1 MNETRKTMTYAGAA
15 LLLLALAVVAA
26 PRNITPDAF
35 LDRGEAF
42 FPEFTDPNVATTLE
56 VIEFDEETAA
66 ARPFKV
72 TFNEN
77 QWTIPSHHDYPADGK
92 ERLAQT
98 AAGVI
103 DLKKDDFRSN
113 NMADHEAFGVI
124 DPLDQTVTTL
134 KGRGKRVTIKGE
146 SDQILADLI
155 IGNTLEGRG
164 NLRFVRLPD
173 QKRVYVAHIDMDIST
188 QFEDWIERALL
199 QLTERDIQQMTL
211 KDYSINERTGTI
223 NQRDVVILDREE
235 ESWKA
240 NRMSST
246 QEVDSTKLNDLLKA
260 IEELSIVG
268 VRPKPTGLSQNLRRS
283 EGEEGMSQAN
293 LLSLQSKGYYF
304 TRDGNLVSNEGELEI
319 RSSQGLI
326 YTLRFGEIL
335 FGTGDAVTAGTDS
348 SNEDAKEKEDE
359 KERGPGENRY
369 LFITASFDPNR
380 FPEPAQ
386 PGNTDFLNK
395 SEEDWTDTDRKN
407 KELKDKHDEWLE
419 EVKNGRELSDQL
431 NTRFADWY
439 YVISSG
445 SFDKVHLK
453 RSDLIKTKE

>member
-1 MNETRKTMTYAGAA
+1 MSETRRTMTYAGAA
-15 LLLLALAVVAA
+15 LLLLTLTFLTA
-26 PRNITPDAF
+26 PRHITPDAF

-77 QWTIPSHHDYPADGK
+77 KWTIPSHHDYPADGK
-92 ERLAQT
+92 ERLAKT

-103 DLKKDDFRSN
+103 GIKKDDFRSN
-113 NMADHEAFGVI
+113 NVADHEAFSVL

-146 SDQILADLI
+146 SGQILADLI
-155 IGNTLEGRG
+155 IGNTLEGRA

-173 QKRVYVAHIDMDIST
+173 QKRVYVSRIDIDIST
-188 QFEDWIERALL
+188 QFEDWIDRALL
-199 QLTERDIQQMTL
+199 QVNQSDIEQMTL

-223 NQRDVVILDREE
+223 NQRDVVILDRDQD
-235 ESWKA
+235 SWKA

-246 QEVDSTKLNDLLKA
+246 QEVDSTKFDALLKA

-268 VRPKPTGLSQNLRRS
+268 VRPKPEGLSRSLSRS
-283 EGEEGMSQAN
+283 EGGEGMSQAD

-304 TRDGNLVSNEGELEI
+304 TRDRNLVSNEGELEI
-319 RSSQGLI
+319 RSSQGVV

-335 FGTGDAVTAGTDS
+335 YGTGDSVTAGTNTR
-348 SNEDAKEKEDE
+348 NEDDQEQ
-359 KERGPGENRY
+359 GPGENRY

-386 PGNTDFLNK
+386 TNDTDFLNK
-395 SEEDWTDTDRKN
+395 PEDDWTDTDRKN
-407 KELKDKHDEWLE
+407 KELKDNHDEWLRKVE
-419 EVKNGRELSDQL
+419 EGRELSDRL

-439 YVISSG
+439 YVISSS
-445 SFDKVHLK
+445 SFDKVHLN
-453 RSDLIKTKE
+453 RSDLVKQKDP

>member
-1 MNETRKTMTYAGAA
+1 MSETRKTMTYAGAA
-15 LLLLALAVVAA
+15 LLLLALVFLTA
-26 PRNITPDAF
+26 PRRITPDAF
-35 LDRGEAF
+35 MDRGESF

-72 TFNEN
+72 TFDKNK
-77 QWTIPSHHDYPADGK
+77 WTIPSHHDYPADGK
-92 ERLAQT
+92 ERLAKT

-103 DLKKDDFRSN
+103 GIKKDDFRSN
-113 NMADHEAFGVI
+113 NVADHEAFSVL

-146 SDQILADLI
+146 SDQVLADLI
-155 IGNTLEGRG
+155 IGNALEGRE

-173 QKRVYVAHIDMDIST
+173 QKRVYVARVDIDLST
-188 QFEDWIERALL
+188 QFEDWIDRALL
-199 QLTERDIQQMTL
+199 QVSQRNIEQITL

-223 NQRDVVILDREE
+223 NQRDVVVLDREE

-246 QEVDSTKLNDLLKA
+246 QEVDSTKLDDLLKA
-260 IEELSIVG
+260 LEELSIVG
-268 VRPKPTGLSQNLRRS
+268 VRPKPEGLSKNLSRA
-283 EGEEGMSQAN
+283 EGGEGVSQAD

-304 TRDGNLVSNEGELEI
+304 TRDSNLVSNEGELEI
-319 RSSQGLI
+319 RSSQGVI

-335 FGTGDAVTAGTDS
+335 YGTGKTVTSGADS
-348 SNEDAKEKEDE
+348 SNEDED
-359 KERGPGENRY
+359 ERGPGENRY
-369 LFITASFDPNR
+369 LFITASFEPNR

-386 PGNTDFLNK
+386 PNNTDFLNK
-395 SEEDWTDTDRKN
+395 SEDDWTDTDRKN
-407 KELKDKHDEWLE
+407 KELQGKHDEWLQKVE
-419 EVKNGRELSDQL
+419 EGRELSNQL

-439 YVISSG
+439 YVISSS
-445 SFDKVHLK
+445 SFDKVHLT
-453 RSDLIKTKE
+453 RSDLVKRKDS

>member
-1 MNETRKTMTYAGAA
+1 MSETRRTITYAGAA
-15 LLLLALAVVAA
+15 LLLLTLAFLTA
-26 PRNITPDAF
+26 PRHITPDAF

-72 TFNEN
+72 TFNKN
-77 QWTIPSHHDYPADGK
+77 KWTIPSHHDYPADGK
-92 ERLAQT
+92 ERLAKT

-103 DLKKDDFRSN
+103 GIKKDDFRSN
-113 NMADHEAFGVI
+113 NVADHEAFSVL
-124 DPLDQTVTTL
+124 DPLDQTMTTL

-146 SDQILADLI
+146 SGQILADLI
-155 IGNTLEGRG
+155 IGNKLEGRA

-173 QKRVYVAHIDMDIST
+173 QKRVYVSRIDIDIST
-188 QFEDWIERALL
+188 QFEDWIDRALL
-199 QLTERDIQQMTL
+199 QVNQSDIEQMTL

-223 NQRDVVILDREE
+223 NQRDVVILDRDQD
-235 ESWKA
+235 SWKA

-246 QEVDSTKLNDLLKA
+246 QEVDSTKFDALLKA

-268 VRPKPTGLSQNLRRS
+268 VRPKPEGLSRSLSRS
-283 EGEEGMSQAN
+283 EGGEGMSQAD

-304 TRDGNLVSNEGELEI
+304 TRDRNLVSNEGELEI
-319 RSSQGLI
+319 RSSQGVI

-335 FGTGDAVTAGTDS
+335 YGTGDSVTAGTDT
-348 SNEDAKEKEDE
+348 SNEDD

-386 PGNTDFLNK
+386 TNDTDFLNK
-395 SEEDWTDTDRKN
+395 PEDDWTDTDRKN
-407 KELKDKHDEWLE
+407 KELKDNHDEWLRKVE
-419 EVKNGRELSDQL
+419 EGRELSDGL

-439 YVISSG
+439 YVISSS

-453 RSDLIKTKE
+453 RSDLIKTKEG

>member
-1 MNETRKTMTYAGAA
+1 MSETRRTMTYAGGA
-15 LLLLALAVVAA
+15 LLLLTLAFFTA
-26 PRNITPDAF
+26 PRHITPDAF

-77 QWTIPSHHDYPADGK
+77 KWTIPSHHDYPADGK
-92 ERLAQT
+92 ERLAKT

-103 DLKKDDFRSN
+103 GIKKDDFRSN
-113 NMADHEAFGVI
+113 NVADHEAFSVL

-146 SDQILADLI
+146 SGQILADLI
-155 IGNTLEGRG
+155 IGNKLEGRA

-173 QKRVYVAHIDMDIST
+173 QKRVYVSRIDIDIST
-188 QFEDWIERALL
+188 QFEDWIDRALL
-199 QLTERDIQQMTL
+199 QVNQRDIEQMTL

-223 NQRDVVILDREE
+223 NQRDVVILDRDQD
-235 ESWKA
+235 SWKA

-246 QEVDSTKLNDLLKA
+246 QEVDSTKFDALLKA

-268 VRPKPTGLSQNLRRS
+268 VRPKPEGLSRSLSRS
-283 EGEEGMSQAN
+283 EGGEGMSQAD

-304 TRDGNLVSNEGELEI
+304 TRDRNLVSNEGELEI
-319 RSSQGLI
+319 RSSQGVV

-335 FGTGDAVTAGTDS
+335 YGTGDSVTAGTDT
-348 SNEDAKEKEDE
+348 SNEDE

-386 PGNTDFLNK
+386 TNDTDFLNK
-395 SEEDWTDTDRKN
+395 PEDDWTDTDRKN
-407 KELKDKHDEWLE
+407 KELKDNHDEWLRKVE
-419 EVKNGRELSDQL
+419 EGRELSDRL

-439 YVISSG
+439 YVISSS

-453 RSDLIKTKE
+453 RSDLVKQKES

>member
-1 MNETRKTMTYAGAA
+1 MSETRKTMTYAGAA
-15 LLLLALAVVAA
+15 VLLLALAFVTG
-26 PRNITPDAF
+26 PRKITPDAF

-56 VIEFDEETAA
+56 VIEFDEDTAA

-72 TFNEN
+72 TFNKGR
-77 QWTIPSHHDYPADGK
+77 WTIPSHHNYPANGK
-92 ERLAQT
+92 ERLAKT

-103 DLKKDDFRSN
+103 DIRKDDFRSN
-113 NMADHEAFGVI
+113 NVADHEAFSVL
-124 DPLDQTVTTL
+124 DPLDQTLTTL

-146 SDQILADLI
+146 TDRILADLI
-155 IGNTLEGRG
+155 IGNSLEGRD

-173 QKRVYVAHIDMDIST
+173 QKRVYVSRIDIDIST
-188 QFEDWIERALL
+188 QFEDWIELALL
-199 QLTERDIQQMTL
+199 EVNQSDIEQIAL

-223 NQRDVVILDREE
+223 NQRDVVILDRDQD
-235 ESWKA
+235 SWKTT
-240 NRMSST
+240 RMSSN
-246 QEVDSTKLNDLLKA
+246 QEVDSTKIDVLLRA

-268 VRPKPTGLSQNLRRS
+268 VRPKPEGLSRNLSRS
-283 EGEEGMSQAN
+283 EGGEGISQADVF
-293 LLSLQSKGYYF
+293 SLQSKGYYF

-319 RSSQGLI
+319 RSSQGVV

-335 FGTGDAVTAGTDS
+335 YGAGDAVTAGTDS
-348 SNEDAKEKEDE
+348 SNEDEDE

-386 PGNTDFLNK
+386 PSNTDFLNK
-395 SEEDWTDTDRKN
+395 SEDDWTDTDRKN
-407 KELKDKHDEWLE
+407 KELKDKHDEWLQKVE
-419 EVKNGRELSDQL
+419 EGRELSDQL

-439 YVISSG
+439 YVISSS

-453 RSDLIKTKE
+453 RSDLIKSKEG

>member
-1 MNETRKTMTYAGAA
+1 MSETRRTITYAGAA
-15 LLLLALAVVAA
+15 LLLLTLTFLTA
-26 PRNITPDAF
+26 PRHITPDAF

-77 QWTIPSHHDYPADGK
+77 KWTIPSHHDYPADGK
-92 ERLAQT
+92 ERLAKT

-103 DLKKDDFRSN
+103 DIKKDDFRSN
-113 NMADHEAFGVI
+113 NVADHEAFSVL

-146 SDQILADLI
+146 SGQILADLI
-155 IGNTLEGRG
+155 IGNKLEGRA

-173 QKRVYVAHIDMDIST
+173 QKRVYVSRIDIDIST
-188 QFEDWIERALL
+188 RFEDWIDRALL
-199 QLTERDIQQMTL
+199 QVNQSDIEQMTL

-223 NQRDVVILDREE
+223 NQRDVVILDRDQD
-235 ESWKA
+235 SWKA

-246 QEVDSTKLNDLLKA
+246 QEVDSTKFDALLKA

-268 VRPKPTGLSQNLRRS
+268 VRPKPEGLSQSLSRS
-283 EGEEGMSQAN
+283 EGGEWMSQAD

-304 TRDGNLVSNEGELEI
+304 TRDRNLVSNEGELEI
-319 RSSQGLI
+319 RSSQGVV

-335 FGTGDAVTAGTDS
+335 YGTGDSVTAGTDT
-348 SNEDAKEKEDE
+348 SNEDDQEQ
-359 KERGPGENRY
+359 GPGENRY

-386 PGNTDFLNK
+386 TNDTDFLNK
-395 SEEDWTDTDRKN
+395 PEDDWTDTDRKN
-407 KELKDKHDEWLE
+407 KELKDNHDEWLRKVE
-419 EVKNGRELSDQL
+419 EGRELSDRL

-439 YVISSG
+439 YVISSS

-453 RSDLIKTKE
+453 RSDLIKTKEG